1 MGDVDGGTM
10 MRKAGP
16 EDRAMVV
23 RVLAESFRNDP
34 HVTWLLE
41 ESSNRNKLKI
51 LIEYVVDETFSKGEI
66 YLRDDYTAAALWD
79 SEKGEK
85 VSLRYLLR
93 NLSFLFRV
101 GLKATIRNLKMNA
114 LIHNQYP
121 KNERYCHLY
130 LIGVLPER
138 QGQGRGSAL
147 MDPMIE
153 HMGRKS
159 RSIYL
164 ETANPTNVEIYEK
177 KGFDVFHTMRC
188 GNNTLYWMKS
198 NP

>member
-1 MGDVDGGTM
+1 

-16 EDRAMVV
+16 EDRAVV
-23 RVLAESFRNDP
+23 VKVLSESFRNDP
-34 HVTWLLE
+34 HVTWLIE
-41 ESSNRNKLKI
+41 ESQNRNKLKI
-51 LIEYVVDETFSKGEI
+51 LIEYVVDETLSKGEI
-66 YLRDDYTAAALWD
+66 YLSDDHTAAAMWD
-79 SEKGEK
+79 SEKSEK
-85 VSLRYLLR
+85 VSLRYVSR

-101 GLKATIRNLKMNA
+101 GLKATMRNLKMNA

-153 HMGRKS
+153 NMGRKS
-159 RSIYL
+159 VPIYL
-164 ETANPTNVEIYEK
+164 ETANPTNVEIYKK
-177 KGFDVFHTMRC
+177 KGLDVFHTMRC
-188 GNNTLYWMKS
+188 GSNTLYLMKS
-198 NP
+198 NPR